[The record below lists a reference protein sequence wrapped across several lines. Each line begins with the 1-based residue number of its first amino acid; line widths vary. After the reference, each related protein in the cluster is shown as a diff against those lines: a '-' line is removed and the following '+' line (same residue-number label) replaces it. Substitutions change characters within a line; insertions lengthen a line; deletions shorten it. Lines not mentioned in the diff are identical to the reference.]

1 MFIASKLVWTVA
13 APDMLLAILAV
24 VALVTGWRR
33 LGALIAAL
41 LVIVMV
47 LPVGTWLLQPLENR
61 FPRIDPPAH
70 VDGIVML
77 GGGINPVTT
86 LERGRP
92 ALTGAGARL
101 VTFADLAHRY
111 PDATL
116 VFTGGSSLV
125 FGHEEREGDA
135 FRAML
140 PAFGLDPKRVV
151 IEDRSRTTAENAADT
166 LRLVHPAPSQTWLLI
181 TSAWHMP
188 RSVGVF
194 RKAGWHVIPYP
205 TDYLTS
211 ADSWRLNTL
220 DFVDNLA
227 LVRTAL
233 KEWVGLA
240 AYRLTGRTDS
250 LFPAPTPP

>member
-1 MFIASKLVWTVA
+1 MFLASKLIWTVA
-13 APDMLLAILAV
+13 APDMVLAILAV
-24 VALVTGWRR
+24 IALVTGWRR
-33 LGALIAAL
+33 LGALVAA
-41 LVIVMV
+41 VIVVIAV
-47 LPVGTWLLQPLENR
+47 LPVGDWLLQPLENR
-61 FPRIDPPAH
+61 FPMIHAPAH

-77 GGGINPVTT
+77 GGGIDPVST

-111 PDATL
+111 PDAKL

-135 FRAML
+135 FRRML
-140 PAFGLDPKRVV
+140 PAFGLDPKQVI

-166 LRLVHPAPSQTWLLI
+166 RRLVHPAPGQVWLLV

-188 RSVGVF
+188 RAVGVF
-194 RKAGWHVIPYP
+194 RQAGWPVVPYP

-211 ADSWRLNTL
+211 ADTWRLDTL

-227 LVRTAL
+227 RVRIAL
-233 KEWVGLA
+233 KEWVGLV
-240 AYRLTGRTDS
+240 AYRLTGRTDA
-250 LFPAPTPP
+250 LFPGPTPP